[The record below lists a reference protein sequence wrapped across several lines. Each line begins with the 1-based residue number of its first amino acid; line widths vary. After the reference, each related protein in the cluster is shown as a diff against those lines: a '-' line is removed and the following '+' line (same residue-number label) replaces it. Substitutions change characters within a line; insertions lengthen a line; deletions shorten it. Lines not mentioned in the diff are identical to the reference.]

1 MCILTFKSLNFRK
14 PSELVCDKAF
24 KRFVRCSFS
33 ENRFF
38 NNVSILE
45 LGITGNW
52 CRAIVKLDNNS
63 RSLEKYLQRIV

>member
-45 LGITGNW
+45 LGITGN
-52 CRAIVKLDNNS
+52 
-63 RSLEKYLQRIV
+63 